1 MKKLLL
7 YGLLL
12 VLLGILAWWFYETY
26 LGLDSGNTKTTISDT
41 SLAGADD
48 QCHAPLQISDGA
60 NFSSESDQ
68 NVRFLRSEFKNLSI
82 SARTE
87 NALKETARYVAKNG
101 DRFLL
106 ITGRYAK
113 DENYTGILPNL
124 GMARAK
130 MIKNILT
137 GFAAPANQIEVQGI
151 NDGAT
156 CFIKDTLSNG
166 LRFSFTDTN
175 NNASRLARIKARLL
189 DQAVILHFTKDS
201 DRIDLTT
208 QQRQDFADLS
218 FYLDHVPNTGLA
230 VNGYT
235 DNQGTAE
242 DNLQL
247 SQNWAQNVRAYIV
260 RNAGINSNRLST
272 RGLGNTKPIASNDTA
287 EGRAKNRRVE
297 IILLEE

>member
-26 LGLDSGNTKTTISDT
+26 IGLDSGNTKTTISDT

-48 QCHAPLQISDGA
+48 QCYTTLQISDGVH
-60 NFSSESDQ
+60 FSSESDQ

-87 NALKETARYVAKNG
+87 NVLKKTARYIAKNG

-113 DENYTGILPNL
+113 DEKYAGILPNL

-137 GFAAPANQIEVQGI
+137 GFAAPVNQIEVQGI

-166 LRFSFTDTN
+166 LSFSFTDTN

-189 DQAVILHFTKDS
+189 DKAVILHFAKGS

-242 DNLQL
+242 DNLGL
-247 SQNWAQNVRAYIV
+247 SRNWAQNVRAYIV